1 MKRAEEEEENRQG
14 VNEEGRE
21 KEERNRQNVKTR
33 N

>member
-14 VNEEGRE
+14 INEEGRV
-21 KEERNRQNVKTR
+21 KEERNRQNVNPR

>member
-1 MKRAEEEEENRQG
+1 MKRAEEEENRQG

>member
-1 MKRAEEEEENRQG
+1 MKRAEEEENRQG

-21 KEERNRQNVKTR
+21 TEERNRQNVKTR

>member
-1 MKRAEEEEENRQG
+1 MKRAEEEENRQG
-14 VNEEGRE
+14 MDEEGRE

>member
-1 MKRAEEEEENRQG
+1 MKRAEEEENRQG

-21 KEERNRQNVKTR
+21 KEERNRQNVNTR

>member
-1 MKRAEEEEENRQG
+1 MKRAEEEEKRQG

>member
-1 MKRAEEEEENRQG
+1 MKRAEEEENRQG

-33 N
+33 K

>member
-1 MKRAEEEEENRQG
+1 MKRAKEEENRQG

-21 KEERNRQNVKTR
+21 KEERNRQHVNTR